1 MRKPLNLELIFVN
14 INKRVMDIFTAA
26 AERIRLN
33 TLDLTQEQ
41 MLTLYGLYKQATVGD
56 CTLPEPGL
64 LDFKAKAKW
73 TAWNE
78 RKGLKKEV
86 AKKVYVACVE
96 EYIWES
102 MN

>member
-1 MRKPLNLELIFVN
+1 
-14 INKRVMDIFTAA
+14 MDIFTAA
-26 AERIRLN
+26 AERIRFN
-33 TLDLTQEQ
+33 ALDLTQEQ

-56 CTLPEPGL
+56 CTLAEPSL
-64 LDFKAKAKW
+64 LDYKAKAKW
-73 TAWNE
+73 AAWNE
-78 RKGLKKEV
+78 RKGLTKEV

>member
-1 MRKPLNLELIFVN
+1 
-14 INKRVMDIFTAA
+14 MDIFTAA

-33 TLDLTQEQ
+33 TFDLTQEQ

-56 CTLPEPGL
+56 CTLPEPDL

>member
-1 MRKPLNLELIFVN
+1 
-14 INKRVMDIFTAA
+14 MDIFTAA

-33 TLDLTQEQ
+33 TFDLTQEQ

-56 CTLPEPGL
+56 CTLPEPSL
-64 LDFKAKAKW
+64 LDYKAKAKW
-73 TAWNE
+73 AAWNE
-78 RKGLKKEV
+78 RKGLTKEV